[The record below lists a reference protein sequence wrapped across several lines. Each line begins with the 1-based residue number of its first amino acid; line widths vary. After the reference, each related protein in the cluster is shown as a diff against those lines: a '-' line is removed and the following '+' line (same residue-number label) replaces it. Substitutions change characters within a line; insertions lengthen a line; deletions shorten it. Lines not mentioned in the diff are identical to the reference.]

1 MRLKRVNLKFLSI
14 ILLLTT
20 TSVLFAQSE
29 RVVGVIPFSNEGS
42 SRYQWLSR
50 GFESLLYDN
59 LGEIHNIT
67 VFERETLK
75 RVLRQLNIT
84 SAKIV
89 TPKKAFS
96 IGKAS
101 GIEVLF
107 VGDYRVDGKQL
118 TVNFR
123 LVSTYTGAAIYTHT
137 YKMPLNQ
144 VFDITKE
151 MIKTGLSVMQ
161 LPLSSE
167 VEAVISRKPTPSI
180 KAFESFCKAYVEL
193 DRESPMEVIAG
204 YFQRALQQD
213 PDYWEARY
221 NLGVIYYNF
230 RLYQKA
236 MEQFNTVIDQYPE
249 NYKPYFGKG
258 VIYYLKREY
267 PKALKEFKTAL
278 RLNPEHD
285 RSYYYSGIVYTRMD
299 SLKKGMQALQK
310 SIEINP
316 NYAPAY
322 YQLGLSEMKRGWFKQ
337 AIQSLTKATRLNNEF
352 YQANNALGEAYYALN
367 LFEEAII
374 EFNKAIKLK
383 PNYATAY
390 FNLGNA
396 IYKKGALEEIVD
408 AFWALIEMQYVPE
421 GTNGTHPTPI
431 DDLKKL
437 RKKSRIEDASEIL
450 RKMVRAYRTALTYDK
465 RFYEASYNLALA
477 YEHLNKPDSAQ
488 HFYKVAI
495 SQKYDLAQAHMRL
508 GKLYEKKKQYELALN
523 EFRAVVQIEPDY
535 FTSNPRLGEPYRY
548 INIVEDVLNEQLSV
562 LKNDPRNSKALE
574 IVGKIY
580 LSMGRLGQAEQYYTQ
595 LLELKPNNYLAKR
608 KLHEIRRRLRKM

>member
-1 MRLKRVNLKFLSI
+1 MKILSI
-14 ILLLTT
+14 FLLCATV
-20 TSVLFAQSE
+20 SAVFAQQD
-29 RVVGVIPFSNEGS
+29 RVVGIIPFSNEGNG
-42 SRYQWLSR
+42 RYQWLSR

-59 LGEIHNIT
+59 LSEIPNIM

-75 RVLRQLNIT
+75 RVLKQLDVT
-84 SAKIV
+84 SARVV

-107 VGDYRVDGKQL
+107 IGDYRVNGNDL

-137 YKMPLNQ
+137 YKKPLNQ

-151 MIKTGLSVMQ
+151 MIKTSLSVMQ
-161 LPLSSE
+161 LPLSGKA
-167 VEAVISRKPTPSI
+167 EAAISRKPTSSV

-213 PDYWEARY
+213 PNYWEARY

-236 MEQFNTVIDQYPE
+236 MEQFNTVIKQYPE
-249 NYKPYFGKG
+249 NYNPYYGKG
-258 VIYYLKREY
+258 VIYYLKRDY
-267 PKALKEFKTAL
+267 PRALREFKKAL

-299 SLKKGMQALQK
+299 SLKKGMKALQK

-322 YQLGLSEMKRGWFKQ
+322 FQLGLSEMRRGWFKQ

-408 AFWALIEMQYVPE
+408 AFWSLIEVQYQPE
-421 GTNGTHPTPI
+421 GTNGIHPTPI

-437 RKKSRIEDASEIL
+437 RKKSHIEDASQIL
-450 RKMVRAYRTALTYDK
+450 RKMVRAYRTALKYDK

-488 HFYKVAI
+488 YFYKVAI
-495 SQKYDLAQAHMRL
+495 SQKNDLAQAHMRL
-508 GKLYEKKKQYELALN
+508 GKLYEKKKQYDLALK
-523 EFRAVVQIEPDY
+523 EFRSVVKIEPDY

-548 INIVEDVLNEQLSV
+548 INIVDEVLKEQLSI
-562 LKNDPRNSKALE
+562 LKTDPRNSKALE

-595 LLELKPNNYLAKR
+595 LLELKPNDYLAKR